1 VRGRRTTRRRAAA
14 DAAQVSDAPTP
25 SRLSFGRVLLLV
37 LVAAA
42 CLRVG
47 YVLSVTQHDT
57 RFYDA
62 AYYELQARSLAEGRG
77 FVNPFPDAPDEEVAD
92 HPPLTVF
99 VLAPEAELPGD
110 SQLWMRFTM
119 VAFGL
124 GVVALVALLARELA
138 GERVGMIAGALAA
151 VYPALWMNDGLLM
164 SETLATLTTT
174 GVLFAAYVLLRRP
187 GVWVAAALGVLCG
200 LATLARAELVL
211 LLPAVALP
219 AVWIACRRA
228 GPDLWRG
235 LGVVV
240 AGAVVVVA
248 PWVGYNLS
256 RFEKPTFVSTND
268 GVALLGSNC
277 HDVWN
282 GDAIGLTTFRCLG
295 SDPPGDQSAKSAVYR
310 RRAFDY
316 MTDHATRFPLVALA
330 RVGRL
335 WSVFDL
341 EGTAYYN
348 RGEGRPMWASVWGA
362 VMLFLLAPFAV
373 AGFIVLRRRRFPV
386 WPLVVPIV
394 LVTLAAAFVYGI
406 PRFRA
411 PAEPSIVVLA
421 ATAIAALLARRWPAW
436 APAVHERDQSR
447 TIEASS
453 SS

>member
-1 VRGRRTTRRRAAA
+1 VTRPA
-14 DAAQVSDAPTP
+14 
-25 SRLSFGRVLLLV
+25 FGRVLLLI

-42 CLRVG
+42 GLRVG

-57 RFYDA
+57 RVYDA
-62 AYYELQARSLAEGRG
+62 AYYELQARALAEGRG
-77 FVNPFPDAPDEEVAD
+77 FVNPFPEAPEEEVAD

-124 GVVALVALLARELA
+124 GVVALLALLGRMVA
-138 GERVGMIAGALAA
+138 GERVGLLAGAIAA
-151 VYPALWMNDGLLM
+151 VYPNLWMNDALIM
-164 SETLATLTTT
+164 SETLATLTTA
-174 GVLFAAYVLLRRP
+174 GVLIAAYGLLRRP
-187 GVWVAAALGVLCG
+187 EAWRALVLGVLCG
-200 LATLARAELVL
+200 LATLARAELAL
-211 LLPAVALP
+211 LVPAVALP
-219 AVWIACRRA
+219 AVWFAIRRA
-228 GPDLWRG
+228 DAQLWRA
-235 LGVVV
+235 LGATV
-240 AGAVVVVA
+240 AGAAVVVA

-256 RFEKPTFVSTND
+256 RFEEPTFVSTND

-295 SDPPGDQSAKSAVYR
+295 EDPPGDQSAKSTVYR
-310 RRAFDY
+310 RRAFEY
-316 MTDHATRFPLVALA
+316 MTDHATRYPLVALA
-330 RVGRL
+330 RIGRL

-341 EGTAYYN
+341 EGTAHYN
-348 RGEGRPMWASVWGA
+348 RGEGRPMWASLWGA
-362 VMLFLLAPFAV
+362 VMLFALVPFAI
-373 AGFIVLRRRRFPV
+373 AGALVLRRRRFAV

-394 LVTLAAAFVYGI
+394 LVTLAAALVYGI

-411 PAEPSIVVLA
+411 PAEPSIVVLGA
-421 ATAIAALLARRWPAW
+421 VGLAALLARRWPAW
-436 APAVHERDQSR
+436 APDVEELPSASAAGDGQST